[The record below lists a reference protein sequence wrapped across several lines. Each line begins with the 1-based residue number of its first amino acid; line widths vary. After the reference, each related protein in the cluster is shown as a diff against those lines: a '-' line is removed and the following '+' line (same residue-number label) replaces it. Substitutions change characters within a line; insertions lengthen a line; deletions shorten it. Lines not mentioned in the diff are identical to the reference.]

1 MGQRGLE
8 NGGAGWGEGAGGDS
22 RGRIELL
29 GFDCSVPVDH
39 GLPPCLCTEEHS

>member
-1 MGQRGLE
+1 MSGGIVGQRGLE

-29 GFDCSVPVDH
+29 GV
-39 GLPPCLCTEEHS
+39 